1 MNDLIE
7 SMAAAVRA
15 GEALPPMPEGLT
27 IEAAYEVQEALV
39 RAVAG
44 DALAGYKA
52 GLTAPVGQAQ
62 FGIDHPLVGALY
74 EAGRL
79 ESGAVFAGGA
89 GVSLECE
96 MGVVIDA
103 DGTPRSAGPVIEVP
117 RIGFSRRED
126 ATGIN
131 LCACNIAADR
141 IVAGTQSAIRDDYGA
156 LGVTLTRD
164 GETVLEASLDEALGG
179 PVPAV
184 AWMVG
189 TLRDLGRPLADGMLL
204 ITGALGGIHPAEPG
218 AYVADYGVL
227 GQVTFTVT

>member
-1 MNDLIE
+1 MSDVIE
-7 SMAAAVRA
+7 SMAAAVKA

-27 IEAAYEVQEALV
+27 LEAAYEVQAALV

-52 GLTAPVGQAQ
+52 GLTAPAGQAQ

-74 EAGRL
+74 AAGRL
-79 ESGAVFAGGA
+79 PSGAVFAGGGA
-89 GVSLECE
+89 SLECE
-96 MGVVIDA
+96 IGVVIDA
-103 DGTPRSAGPVIEVP
+103 DGAPRSAGPVIEVP

-131 LCACNIAADR
+131 LCAGNIAADR
-141 IVAGTQSAIRDDYGA
+141 IVAGPQSALRDDYA
-156 LGVTLTRD
+156 SLGVTLARD

-184 AWMVG
+184 AWMVE

>member
-1 MNDLIE
+1 MNDLVE

-15 GEALPPMPEGLT
+15 GAAMPAMPDGLT
-27 IEAAYEVQEALV
+27 IEAAYEIQEALV

-44 DALAGYKA
+44 EDLAGYKA
-52 GLTAPVGQAQ
+52 GLTAPAGQAQ

-74 EAGRL
+74 ASGRL
-79 ESGAVFAGGA
+79 ESGAVFAGGP

-96 MGVVIDA
+96 MGVVVDA

-117 RIGFSRRED
+117 RIGFSRGED
-126 ATGIN
+126 ATGVN

-141 IVAGTQSAIRDDYGA
+141 IVVGAQSALRDDYGS
-156 LGVTLTRD
+156 LGVTLARD
-164 GETVLEASLDEALGG
+164 GETVLEASIDEALGG

-184 AWMVG
+184 AWMVE
-189 TLRDLGRPLADGMLL
+189 TLGGLGRPLVDGMLL
-204 ITGALGGIHPAEPG
+204 ITGALGGIHPAQPG
-218 AYVADYGVL
+218 SYVADYGVL